1 MTPHMTSRSVR
12 DLDPHLQLL
21 SSLIDHVLK
30 AVQRPWIHLYKKE
43 VLVLVKVKPAK
54 RLFFIDLFVC
64 YFLFFKACGPAV
76 SKWQR
81 RAVRRF
87 IINVR
92 H

>member
-1 MTPHMTSRSVR
+1 MILTMVHSLALTVLPAADTAGWVTPHMTSRSVR

-54 RLFFIDLFVC
+54 RLFL
-64 YFLFFKACGPAV
+64 
-76 SKWQR
+76 
-81 RAVRRF
+81 
-87 IINVR
+87 
-92 H
+92 